1 MGTPRAWPSDTRVLA
16 RGKAMR
22 LQGQPNFKVKV
33 LDFVKSGGPFFTI
46 DRTVFE
52 NVAESGPPAK
62 ASCCATTI
70 GEAGHPVR
78 HC

>member
-33 LDFVKSGGPFFTI
+33 LDFVKSGGPTWMVGSTI
-46 DRTVFE
+46 FE
-52 NVAESGPPAK
+52 MWLGAL
-62 ASCCATTI
+62 
-70 GEAGHPVR
+70 
-78 HC
+78 